1 MNNSKRAEGVI
12 SIYDVAKL
20 LKENAK
26 FHCRYDYYDLGRSNS
41 PRYTCTYI
49 REDGSEAVLI
59 SVRYAGGGGVNKR
72 LFSLWPGLYKHHREY
87 GDGSE
92 IVVHEDNTIST
103 IKVDSKGR
111 IKALTGPL
119 ASPQSDEGSSS

>member
-1 MNNSKRAEGVI
+1 MNSKRAEGVI
-12 SIYDVAKL
+12 SINDVAKL

-49 REDGSEAVLI
+49 LEDGAEEALI
-59 SVRYAGGGGVNKR
+59 SVRYAGGGVNKR

-92 IVVHEDNTIST
+92 LVVHEDDTIST
-103 IKVDSKGR
+103 IKVDGKGR
-111 IKALTGPL
+111 IKAITGPL
-119 ASPQSDEGSSS
+119 ASAQNNTDPGS